1 VERIRLIEPVSWLLS
16 GSGWRIFGGRNRRQ
30 FPRRELSGGEN
41 PNENGVFEVVSRPG
55 IEPGSTVCNTLP
67 PTLDEEVL
75 QMALQGKILGNLI
88 TTNRNYEH

>member
-1 VERIRLIEPVSWLLS
+1 MPRCPSEVIISD
-16 GSGWRIFGGRNRRQ
+16 RR
-30 FPRRELSGGEN
+30 FP
-41 PNENGVFEVVSRPG
+41 
-55 IEPGSTVCNTLP
+55 CNTLP